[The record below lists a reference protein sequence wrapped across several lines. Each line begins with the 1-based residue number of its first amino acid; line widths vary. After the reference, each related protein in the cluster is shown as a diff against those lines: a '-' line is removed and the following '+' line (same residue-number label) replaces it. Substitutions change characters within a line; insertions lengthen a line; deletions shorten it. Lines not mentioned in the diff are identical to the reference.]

1 MTQAELV
8 DHVAAAVPLSM
19 HQTETVGTQGLQA
32 MRAARPA
39 GERVALRG
47 CGRVP
52 LRHRVQATTRAQGRR
67 SRGPPH
73 ISRHAL
79 QGPSAPRWCTTAPPL
94 QATPPMVCAARR
106 RRRARERSSPYP

>member
-19 HQTETVGTQGLQA
+19 HQTETVSTQGLQA

-52 LRHRVQATTRAQGRR
+52 LRHRDLVEQKAVGARVRAECG
-67 SRGPPH
+67 
-73 ISRHAL
+73 
-79 QGPSAPRWCTTAPPL
+79 
-94 QATPPMVCAARR
+94 
-106 RRRARERSSPYP
+106 